1 MIINALR
8 KKYEYEIASAK
19 ANIAA
24 YQKNPTGIGEH
35 PDLVSAVD
43 SEMRKLAAAIGNLEA
58 INICY
63 PNTEEG
69 KQWLAETQYKM
80 NL

>member
-24 YQKNPTGIGEH
+24 YQKNPT
-35 PDLVSAVD
+35 
-43 SEMRKLAAAIGNLEA
+43 AIGNLEA
-58 INICY
+58 VSICY

-69 KQWLAETQYKM
+69 KQLLAETQYKM

>member
-8 KKYEYEIASAK
+8 KKYEYEVASAK

-69 KQWLAETQYKM
+69 KQLLAETQIEM
-80 NL
+80 RL

>member
-19 ANIAA
+19 ANIGA

-69 KQWLAETQYKM
+69 KQLLAETQIEM
-80 NL
+80 RL

>member
-19 ANIAA
+19 ANIGA

-35 PDLVSAVD
+35 P
-43 SEMRKLAAAIGNLEA
+43 EIIEA
-58 INICY
+58 I
-63 PNTEEG
+63 
-69 KQWLAETQYKM
+69 ETQIEKIANAEEKIATIEKYFSR
-80 NL
+80 